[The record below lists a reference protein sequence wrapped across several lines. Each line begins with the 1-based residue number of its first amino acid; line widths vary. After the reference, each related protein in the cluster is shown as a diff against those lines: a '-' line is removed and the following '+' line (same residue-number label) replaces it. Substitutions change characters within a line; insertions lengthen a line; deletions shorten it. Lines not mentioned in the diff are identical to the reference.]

1 MATYKHVDESG
12 RVTYSDHPPN
22 TSGTV
27 KDINA
32 PATSAQKTEAERKKA
47 HKDAKDYIGYA
58 KKYIPKT
65 KEYFDYLDYLRN
77 AYPWRFEQVMQDLRK
92 QDPEVW
98 AKLIVIPRFQPYK
111 LTPLGRNAAPIAY
124 NNLHSGASAFKYTG
138 SIDKWFEATVTDLM
152 KRDRWGPY
160 ADVLGTKATTL
171 PTVAPIYSNSRLG
184 QYMEV
189 EDARAAKAAK
199 DSAKGLESARAAV
212 RGAASTAVTRVG
224 NPLIDLGIGMLDTQV
239 WSGANNGVMYVRAQK
254 LYEKG
259 VLDDAEYETS
269 RRLIS
274 QSKYKEF
281 NSLLEDAERRFIRG
295 AK

>member
-12 RVTYSDHPPN
+12 RVTYSDYPPN
-22 TSGTV
+22 SPGTV

-65 KEYFDYLDYLRN
+65 KEYWDYLDYLRN
-77 AYPWRFEQVMQDLRK
+77 AYPWRFEQVMHDLRK

-111 LTPLGRNAAPIAY
+111 LTATGRSAAPIAY
-124 NNLHSGASAFKYTG
+124 NNLHSGASAFKFTG
-138 SIDKWFEATVTDLM
+138 SIDKWFETTVTDLM

-171 PTVAPIYSNSRLG
+171 PTVPPTYSNSRLG
-184 QYMEV
+184 QYLEV

-212 RGAASTAVTRVG
+212 RGAASTAVTRMG
-224 NPLIDLGIGMLDTQV
+224 NPLIDLGIGMLDTDF
-239 WSGANNGVMYVRAQK
+239 ARGVSA
-254 LYEKG
+254 
-259 VLDDAEYETS
+259 
-269 RRLIS
+269 
-274 QSKYKEF
+274 
-281 NSLLEDAERRFIRG
+281 IRG
-295 AK
+295 AQIAKQLVSKGILDPIEGEELRSMMANFKFDEANQLINKGMARAKNNP

>member
-1 MATYKHVDESG
+1 MLMNLVALLIPTTRPTPRAQS
-12 RVTYSDHPPN
+12 R
-22 TSGTV
+22 TSTR
-27 KDINA
+27 
-32 PATSAQKTEAERKKA
+32 QRKAA

-65 KEYFDYLDYLRN
+65 NEYLDYLDYLRN

-111 LTPLGRNAAPIAY
+111 LTPLGRSAAPIAY
-124 NNLHSGASAFKYTG
+124 NNLNSGARFTG
-138 SIDKWFEATVTDLM
+138 SIDKWFEVTVTDLM

-171 PTVAPIYSNSRLG
+171 PTAAPTYSNSRLG

-212 RGAASTAVTRVG
+212 RGAASTAVTRMG
-224 NPLIDLGIGMLDTQV
+224 NPLIDLGIGMLDTEV
-239 WSGANNGVMYVRAQK
+239 WSGVNNPKMAIQARK

-259 VLDDAEYETS
+259 VLTEEEWAAS
-269 RRLIS
+269 QNLIS

-281 NSLLEDAERRFIRG
+281 YALLADAERRFVKG
-295 AK
+295 GK